1 MVASLDGGKMNATM
15 VGRLGGDGSD
25 RDAEPRSS
33 RSVSKAE
40 LPPPPAQLV
49 AALAAFESSAP
60 DSFRPGSVR
69 PGGDAATGLTIDRD
83 VPGVAG
89 DAASA
94 TSNHNNHMRL
104 WVAGFVTVAVV
115 VGQLVWSFAK

>member
-25 RDAEPRSS
+25 RDAEARSS
-33 RSVSKAE
+33 RGVSKAE
-40 LPPPPAQLV
+40 LPKPPAQLV

-60 DSFRPGSVR
+60 DSFRPGPVR
-69 PGGDAATGLTIDRD
+69 SGGDAPSGLTIDRD
-83 VPGVAG
+83 VAAVAG

-94 TSNHNNHMRL
+94 TSDHNNLRL
-104 WVAGFVTVAVV
+104 WVASFVTVAVV